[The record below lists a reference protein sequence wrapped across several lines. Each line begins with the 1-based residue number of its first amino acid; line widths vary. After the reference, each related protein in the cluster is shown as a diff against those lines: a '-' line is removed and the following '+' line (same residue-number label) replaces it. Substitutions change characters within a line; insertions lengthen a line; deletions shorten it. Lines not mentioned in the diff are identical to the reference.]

1 MTCSGGLEISSN
13 FYGFDLYLKEH
24 STTLGELYKNHPVM
38 SRIVAS
44 VIAAISGTIK
54 VFLFPV
60 ISAIG
65 LIALP
70 IIALV
75 RCVKGERNNGNWC
88 MGSVYCLLGIAGSI
102 AFFGI
107 TGFCLPVVA
116 SASLFA
122 GAIAFSICIHVYKAN
137 KDYPEA

>member
-13 FYGFDLYLKEH
+13 FYGFDIYLKEN
-24 STTLGELYKNHPVM
+24 STKLGELYKNYPVM
-38 SRIVAS
+38 SRIVATP
-44 VIAAISGTIK
+44 IAVFSGTVK

-70 IIALV
+70 IIALI
-75 RCVKGERNNGNWC
+75 RCVRGDKNNGNWC
-88 MGSVYCLLGIAGSI
+88 MGSVFCLLGVVGSI

-107 TGFCLPVVA
+107 TGFYLPVVV
-116 SASLFA
+116 SAILFA
-122 GAIAFSICIHVYKAN
+122 GAIALSICIHVYKAN
-137 KDYPEA
+137 KGYAEA